1 VEVIMSSLGSILK
14 EKREKLGISQA
25 KVAEKLNYSSPQFI
39 SNWERGLSTPPVT
52 VLRSIA
58 QIYKTPPETLFK
70 IYLKAS
76 LKMYEQDLRKKFSK
90 KK

>member
-1 VEVIMSSLGSILK
+1 MNSLGSILK

-25 KVAEKLNYSSPQFI
+25 KVAEKLRYSSPQFI
-39 SNWERGLSTPPVT
+39 SNWERGLSAPPVT
-52 VLRSIA
+52 VLRAIA
-58 QIYKTPPETLFK
+58 QIYKMPADTLFK

-76 LKMYEQDLRKKFSK
+76 LKMYEDDLRKKFLK